1 MIEKNVLTSANVFE
15 KNKLPIRVRYT
26 ESSSELGFHSHE
38 FTEIAIMFSGEATYL
53 TEFSSVRLHAGD
65 VVVIPA
71 GAPHCYTDENNKQ
84 LMNIIFIF
92 DQLPIPY
99 REIYHNSGF
108 SALFVIHPDY
118 YRKNRFY
125 PKFTLPENILAE
137 LKTILNRA
145 WEIQRSRQICYNLSV
160 FGAFCQAIPLL
171 LAGYDANGKVAV
183 EDDQSRIAD
192 CLDYIGRHF
201 KEKLSLSQLARRTNM
216 SESTFLRHFRLATG
230 MTPVGY
236 IQSLRLRYAAGELL
250 CSDRNLADIAREA
263 GFADGNYFARLFH
276 REFGQTPREYRRDIT
291 IDKHNLV

>member
-1 MIEKNVLTSANVFE
+1 MSKNNILTSADVFE

-71 GAPHCYTDENNKQ
+71 GAPHCYTDECNKQ
-84 LMNIIFIF
+84 LMNLIFIF

-99 REIYHNSGF
+99 REIYRNPGF

-125 PKFTLPENILAE
+125 PKFSLPADILE
-137 LKTILNRA
+137 QLKTILFRA

-160 FGAFCQAIPLL
+160 FGAFCEAIPLL
-171 LAGYDANGKVAV
+171 LAGYDANEKIAMQ
-183 EDDQSRIAD
+183 DDQSRMAD
-192 CLDYIGRHF
+192 CMDYISRHF
-201 KEKLSLSQLARRTNM
+201 KDKLSLSQLARRANM

-236 IQSLRLRYAAGELL
+236 IQSIRLRHAAGELL
-250 CSDRNLADIAREA
+250 DSSRNLADIAREA
-263 GFADGNYFARLFH
+263 GFTDGNYFARLFR
-276 REFGQTPREYRRDIT
+276 REFGQTPREYRRDIAKN
-291 IDKHNLV
+291 I